1 MMETKFVAYYRVSTK
16 KQGHSGLGLEA
27 QREAVGNYLQR
38 NSGKLAAEFTE
49 VESGKLRNRP
59 MLEAALLECRLTGAT
74 LLVAKLDRLA
84 RNVLF
89 TSTLM
94 KSEVAFIAVDFPEAN
109 NLTIHILAAVAEH
122 EAEAISLRTKD
133 ALAAAKRRG
142 VKLGGDRGKNIGH
155 LALKG
160 AAASAIARAAKA
172 AAKRPDF
179 LVKIRTVQA
188 AGATSLR
195 EIAAA
200 LNAGGYLTMRKGQWS
215 PMQVKRVLDARHGE
229 GVAVDRL
236 GDGLPVRSVSA
247 TRQTFGYGR

>member
-1 MMETKFVAYYRVSTK
+1 MVETKFVAYYRVSTK
-16 KQGHSGLGLEA
+16 RQGASGLGLEA
-27 QREAVGNYLQR
+27 QREAVADYLRR
-38 NSGKLAAEFTE
+38 NTGKLTAEFTE

-59 MLEAALLECRLTGAT
+59 MLDAALLECRLTGAT

-94 KSEVAFIAVDFPEAN
+94 KSEVAFIAVDFPKAN

-142 VKLGGDRGKNIGH
+142 VKLGGDRGMNIGQH
-155 LALKG
+155 AAAG
-160 AAASAIARAAKA
+160 AAASAIARVAKA

-179 LVKIRTVQA
+179 LVRIHKIQA
-188 AGATSLR
+188 EGATSLR
-195 EIAAA
+195 QIAVV
-200 LNAGGYLTMRKGQWS
+200 LNAGGIETMRKGNGHKWTA
-215 PMQVKRVLDARHGE
+215 MQVKRVLDA
-229 GVAVDRL
+229 A
-236 GDGLPVRSVSA
+236 
-247 TRQTFGYGR
+247 